1 MANSGYHISDVS
13 VDGSSVRAVSSYPFT
28 SVVANHSITASF
40 AANTGQTI
48 TSSVSGT
55 GGTISPAG
63 AISVP
68 YGQSQTFTISSA
80 SGYHIANVLIDGVS
94 NGTISTYTFSNVVTS
109 HTIVALFA
117 LNAPTLS
124 GITPSS
130 GVTGTSVS
138 ITNLAGT
145 NFSVSGTTVV
155 QLKMGTTTIAAT
167 SVNAISSTQITC
179 TFSLA
184 GAATGAWDVV
194 VTNPDGQTATLSS
207 GFTVT
212 SNIISASS
220 IYLNSAPPKPGY
232 LLSGGYIQFRATG
245 NYYKLTYGSTQI
257 ILNNGDT
264 VRLTINTGTQGT
276 IVIAGGSISTFNF
289 NDVDLT
295 INGNDYGRYAISNVY
310 IGSYDTFTS
319 TLTLNVPSQS
329 SWTDFR
335 ADGVSIIPGIPDSHQ
350 ITIYNLGMGSG
361 GININSM
368 TPYIYYTGG
377 ATGYTLT

>member
-1 MANSGYHISDVS
+1 MPQPGCTISPNGSISVSYGGSQAFTIMANSGYHISDVS
-13 VDGSSVRAVSSYPFT
+13 VDGSVGAMSSYPFT
-28 SVVANHSITASF
+28 SVVANHTITASF

-55 GGTISPAG
+55 GSTISPAG

-80 SGYHIANVLIDGVS
+80 SGYHIANVLIDGVP

-155 QLKMGTTTIAAT
+155 QRKMGTTTIAAT

-212 SNIISASS
+212 TTGRVNS
-220 IYLNSAPPKPGY
+220 IKEDMSKAG
-232 LLSGGYIQFRATG
+232 SVMQFRYIEPYA
-245 NYYKLTYGSTQI
+245 GSITLNNVPI
-257 ILNNGDT
+257 TLNNGD
-264 VRLTINTGTQGT
+264 
-276 IVIAGGSISTFNF
+276 IVKMVWGSNGYRFDVF
-289 NDVDLT
+289 ND
-295 INGNDYGRYAISNVY
+295 
-310 IGSYDTFTS
+310 
-319 TLTLNVPSQS
+319 
-329 SWTDFR
+329 
-335 ADGVSIIPGIPDSHQ
+335 DSCDQ
-350 ITIYNLGMGSG
+350 WL
-361 GININSM
+361 
-368 TPYIYYTGG
+368 
-377 ATGYTLT
+377 LVQ